1 MTIAPGWT
9 ALLEE
14 AEAALRDA
22 RRLASESPTGTPEH
36 AVAASLVT
44 RLPEF
49 IRDVRVAARR
59 RRTNEPAYRSVF
71 EQLVTA
77 LRAIA

>member
-1 MTIAPGWT
+1 MSEPSGWSV
-9 ALLEE
+9 LLGE

-22 RRLASESPTGTPEH
+22 RRLASERPADAPDR
-36 AVAASLVT
+36 AVAESLVV

-49 IRDVRVAARR
+49 IGEVRLAAGRG
-59 RRTNEPAYRSVF
+59 RTNVSAYRSVF
-71 EQLVTA
+71 EQMVSS